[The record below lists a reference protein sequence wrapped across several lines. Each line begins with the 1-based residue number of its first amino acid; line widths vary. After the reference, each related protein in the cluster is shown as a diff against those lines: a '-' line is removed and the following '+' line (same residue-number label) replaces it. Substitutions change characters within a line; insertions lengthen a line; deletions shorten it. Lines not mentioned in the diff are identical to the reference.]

1 MQLLQPDFEPLL
13 DDFQSERASVRVLLI
28 VSPT

>member
-1 MQLLQPDFEPLL
+1 MRALQPDFEPLL
-13 DDFQSERASVRVLLI
+13 TDFQSDRASLRVLIL

>member
-1 MQLLQPDFEPLL
+1 MRLLQPDFEPLL
-13 DDFQSERASVRVLLI
+13 TDFESERASLRVLLI